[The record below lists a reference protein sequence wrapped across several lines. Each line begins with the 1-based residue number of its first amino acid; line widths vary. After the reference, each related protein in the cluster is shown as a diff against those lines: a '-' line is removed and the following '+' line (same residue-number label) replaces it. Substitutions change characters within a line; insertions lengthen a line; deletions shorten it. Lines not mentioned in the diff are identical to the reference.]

1 MSVTEVKYHFSCTSH
16 SHRKKLHTYREKTSL
31 SPRKNSHSPKKIHTH
46 PVSGGPVD
54 SGHPSVSLVALFT
67 RWTFLAFYHNN
78 WWGLRTL
85 LGSWLS
91 CRASISW
98 LSVLTLGMKA
108 FESLCNGCLVA
119 HLYVKTPFE
128 ELLTEL
134 MKYCNVKCAMLSTL
148 VPMATKYFS
157 VACRVEL
164 VDN

>member
-1 MSVTEVKYHFSCTSH
+1 MYFTLTQKKTSH
-16 SHRKKLHTYREKTSL
+16 LQ
-31 SPRKNSHSPKKIHTH
+31 RKNFTLTEKKFTLTEKIQTYQQKKFTH

-134 MKYCNVKCAMLSTL
+134 MKYSNVKCAMLSTL

-157 VACRVEL
+157 VACRAEP

>member
-1 MSVTEVKYHFSCTSH
+1 MYFTLTQKKTSQLQRKKLH
-16 SHRKKLHTYREKTSL
+16 SHRKE
-31 SPRKNSHSPKKIHTH
+31 IQTH

-108 FESLCNGCLVA
+108 FESLCN

-128 ELLTEL
+128 ELLTEV
-134 MKYCNVKCAMLSTL
+134 MKYSNVKCAMLSTL

>member
-16 SHRKKLHTYREKTSL
+16 SPRKKLHTYREKTSL

-134 MKYCNVKCAMLSTL
+134 MKYSNVKCAMLSTL

>member
-16 SHRKKLHTYREKTSL
+16 SPRKKLHTYRE
-31 SPRKNSHSPKKIHTH
+31 KIHTH

-67 RWTFLAFYHNN
+67 RWTFLAFDHNN

-98 LSVLTLGMKA
+98 LSVLTLAMEA
-108 FESLCNGCLVA
+108 FESLCNGCPVA

-134 MKYCNVKCAMLSTL
+134 MKYSNVKCAMLSTL

-157 VACRVEL
+157 VACRAEP

>member
-16 SHRKKLHTYREKTSL
+16 SPRKKLHTHREKNLPTHPEKNFTLTKKKLHSHREKTSHK
-31 SPRKNSHSPKKIHTH
+31 PRKKLHSHRKKIHTH

-108 FESLCNGCLVA
+108 FESLCNGCLLGIA
-119 HLYVKTPFE
+119 
-128 ELLTEL
+128 
-134 MKYCNVKCAMLSTL
+134 
-148 VPMATKYFS
+148 
-157 VACRVEL
+157 
-164 VDN
+164 

>member
-1 MSVTEVKYHFSCTSH
+1 MYFTLTQKKTSH
-16 SHRKKLHTYREKTSL
+16 LQ
-31 SPRKNSHSPKKIHTH
+31 RKNFTLTEKIQTYQQKKFTH

-108 FESLCNGCLVA
+108 FESLCN

-134 MKYCNVKCAMLSTL
+134 MKYSNVKCAMLSTL

-157 VACRVEL
+157 VACRAEL

>member
-1 MSVTEVKYHFSCTSH
+1 M
-16 SHRKKLHTYREKTSL
+16 
-31 SPRKNSHSPKKIHTH
+31 
-46 PVSGGPVD
+46 D

-67 RWTFLAFYHNN
+67 RWTFLAFDHNN

-98 LSVLTLGMKA
+98 LSVLTLAMEA

-119 HLYVKTPFE
+119 HLYVKSPLE
-128 ELLTEL
+128 ELLPEL
-134 MKYCNVKCAMLSTL
+134 IKYSNVKCAMLSTL

-157 VACRVEL
+157 VACSAEL